1 MRNVLFALAVLV
13 AAPGVSAQTIL
24 PPALGAQGQTISPP
38 AFSTQPSS
46 LEFFSR
52 FDSAISIE
60 RFSAAEDERFVWSGI
75 IGVDVDVMDYGLG
88 RTAIVANYE
97 VVMGREFR
105 PFDPNQGNY
114 ILEASTSARTG
125 AFELAAV
132 FHHVSRHL
140 SDRPKRRS
148 VDWNMVGGRM
158 SGDLQRG
165 RASLQ
170 GRADIRGVIRRG
182 LVDYR
187 WEVDTEVAAR
197 VSLRPRLALIAR
209 SGVRVLGVT
218 GEADRGTQYGYRGE
232 GGLSFEGRGATVDL
246 FIAAERRIDP
256 YQLELSTATW
266 LTTGFRIA
274 GIGPSRAP

>member
-1 MRNVLFALAVLV
+1 MRSVLFALAVLV
-13 AAPGVSAQTIL
+13 AAPGVHAQTTT
-24 PPALGAQGQTISPP
+24 PPAS
-38 AFSTQPSS
+38 STQPSS

-52 FDSAISIE
+52 FDSAIGIG

-75 IGVDVDVMDYGLG
+75 IGVDVDVMDYGFG

-165 RASLQ
+165 RTSLH
-170 GRADIRGVIRRG
+170 GRADIRGVLRSG
-182 LVDYR
+182 FVDYR

-197 VSLRPRLALIAR
+197 VSLRPRLAAITR
-209 SGVRVLGVT
+209 GGVRVLGVT
-218 GEADRGTQYGYRGE
+218 GEANRGTQYGYLGE

-256 YQLELSTATW
+256 CQLELSTATW
-266 LTTGFRIA
+266 LTTGFRIS